1 MISAPLSVGQ
11 SEVENAERG
20 METKVHTALIEAE
33 GGEEGGDANPPRAA
47 VALEDPTPLEVHL
60 SNKPI
65 FGY

>member
-1 MISAPLSVGQ
+1 
-11 SEVENAERG
+11 VENANAERG
-20 METKVHTALIEAE
+20 METETKVHTALIEAE